1 VEFRILGPL
10 EVVEH
15 GRALPLGGVRQRTLL
30 ALLLT
35 RANEVVSAD
44 RLIDELWG
52 AQPPQTPAN
61 ALQYHVS
68 QLRKALAPRDAIV
81 TQEPGYVIRLGPDE
95 LDLLR
100 FELLVEEALESAPE
114 LAAQRLRDALALWRG
129 PPLADLGHE
138 SLQTEILRLEELRLA
153 ALERRLDADLALG
166 RFAELVGEV
175 QVLVREHPLRERL
188 RAALMRALYG
198 SGRQVEALEI
208 YRETRRLLVDQLG
221 LEPSPA
227 LQELEQ
233 AILRHDPA
241 LSSQEAPAVARQR
254 AIMVV
259 AGDAER
265 LDDLL
270 AIAEPLARRPARE
283 LILVRLLRDDG
294 ELAVASAALS
304 ERRDALAQQGV
315 ASRTVAY
322 TTSEPGA
329 DTVQLA
335 TEHDVDL
342 VLLDVASELLES
354 GRPDHELTVVLER
367 APCDVA
373 VLVGGGEKATGP
385 LVTPFG
391 GVEHDWAAI
400 ELAAW
405 LAQSLGTTLRL
416 LGTRAEPAIERR
428 DASRLLA
435 RASMLVQQVIGIVAE
450 PVLVRPGEGGVLEAA
465 RDARLLVVGLSERW
479 RTEGIGHARL
489 AVAVGAEVP
498 TLFVRRGLRPGGVA
512 PNETLTRF
520 TWTLGSERVLPP
532 PVSEAPRSTGPPA
545 GSPLL

>member
-10 EVVEH
+10 EVVEQ
-15 GRALPLGGVRQRTLL
+15 GRALPLGGARQRTLL

-52 AQPPQTPAN
+52 AQPPRTTAN

-68 QLRKALAPRDAIV
+68 QLRKALAPREAIV
-81 TQEPGYVIRLGPDE
+81 TQEPGYVIRIGPDE

-100 FELLVEEALESAPE
+100 FEMLVEEARQAAPE
-114 LAAQRLRDALALWRG
+114 LAARRLREALDLWRG
-129 PPLADLGHE
+129 PPLADLAHE
-138 SLQTEILRLEELRLA
+138 SFAQTEILRLEELRLG
-153 ALERRLDADLALG
+153 ALEQRLDADLALG

-188 RAALMRALYG
+188 RAALMQALYG

-208 YRETRRLLVDQLG
+208 YRETRRLLVDELG
-221 LEPSPA
+221 IEPSPA

-233 AILRHDPA
+233 AILRQDPA
-241 LSSQEAPAVARQR
+241 LTSQEAPAAPRPP

-259 AGDAER
+259 ATDTER

-270 AIAEPLARRPARE
+270 TIAEPLARRSARE

-294 ELAVASAALS
+294 ELAAASAALS

-315 ASRTVAY
+315 ASRMAAY
-322 TTSEPGA
+322 TTGEPGTDA
-329 DTVQLA
+329 VRLA

-342 VLLDVASELLES
+342 ILLDAAPGLLES
-354 GRPDHELTVVLER
+354 GHPDQDLAVVLER

-373 VLVGGGEKATGP
+373 VLVGGGEMAAGP
-385 LVTPFG
+385 IVTPFG
-391 GVEHDWAAI
+391 GVEHDWSAI
-400 ELAAW
+400 EIAAW

-416 LGTRAEPAIERR
+416 LGTEANPAVERR
-428 DASRLLA
+428 DASRLLS
-435 RASMLVQQVIGIVAE
+435 RASMLVQQVVGIVAE
-450 PVLVRPGEGGVLEAA
+450 PVLVRPGEEGVLEAA
-465 RDARLLVVGLSERW
+465 RDARLLVVGLSDRW
-479 RTEGIGHARL
+479 RTEGIGAVRL
-489 AVAVGAEVP
+489 AVAHSAGVP
-498 TLFVRRGLRPGGVA
+498 TLFVRRGLRPSGVA
-512 PNETLTRF
+512 PSETLTRF
-520 TWTLGSERVLPP
+520 TWTLASQRPEP
-532 PVSEAPRSTGPPA
+532 SQ
-545 GSPLL
+545 